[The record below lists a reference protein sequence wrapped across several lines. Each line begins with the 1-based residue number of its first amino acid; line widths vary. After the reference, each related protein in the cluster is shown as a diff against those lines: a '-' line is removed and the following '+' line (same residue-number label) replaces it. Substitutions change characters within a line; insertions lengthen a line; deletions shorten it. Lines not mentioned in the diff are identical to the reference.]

1 MRLGWGT
8 VAMIQIIQNYYHS
21 QNRHHGRCQV
31 PLPMP
36 PLLLLLRPPTLIKA
50 ATPTAST
57 TAWRLLPRTAYDYVY
72 YVYYVRGNPNL
83 DKTPRGGGTP
93 YVWIQPG
100 GATQNLDSVRGN
112 HPTFGIWAGR
122 PEPYPNFRDLLLP
135 APCSLLP
142 PGVTP
147 ATTCYYLPRP
157 APYLLPAAYILLLH
171 TIQEA

>member
-31 PLPMP
+31 PLPVP

-72 YVYYVRGNPNL
+72 YVYYVYYVRGNPNL
-83 DKTPRGGGTP
+83 DKTPRGGHPMFG
-93 YVWIQPG
+93 YSPG
-100 GATQNLDSVRGN
+100 GQPKIWTVSGGTTQHLEFGRGALSLIQI
-112 HPTFGIWAGR
+112 FGTC
-122 PEPYPNFRDLLLP
+122 YYLLP
-135 APCSLLP
+135 APFCLL
-142 PGVTP
+142 V
-147 ATTCYYLPRP
+147 
-157 APYLLPAAYILLLH
+157 
-171 TIQEA
+171 